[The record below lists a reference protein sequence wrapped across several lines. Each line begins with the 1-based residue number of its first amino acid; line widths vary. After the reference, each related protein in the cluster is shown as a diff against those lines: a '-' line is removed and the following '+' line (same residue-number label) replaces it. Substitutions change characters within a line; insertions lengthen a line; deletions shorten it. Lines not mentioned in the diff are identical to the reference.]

1 MNVEPVALRGLQ
13 QPVARQVVAV
23 VTGETGRDDAAHGDV
38 LHQSSAGGW
47 QEEQAEQQWEIPLYM
62 TADVYIVWII
72 YFVLNVCICEYR
84 G

>member
-23 VTGETGRDDAAHGDV
+23 VTGETGRGDAAHGDV

-47 QEEQAEQQWEIPLYM
+47 QEEQVEQQWEIPLHCY
-62 TADVYIVWII
+62 VYIVWIL
-72 YFVLNVCICEYR
+72 YYVLNVCICEYR